1 VIDAQASRHVLCM
14 SMVGARSCR
23 RARNWA
29 ALAGE
34 AAGWRLAIAIGLAGV
49 LAGDQALA
57 GQAAPT
63 NPPPVRVADRIPLA
77 RLTPDAVVPIPAGP
91 GTAVTADGLWVPA
104 TSEPVVR
111 RVDATSNLVT
121 VEARLEAVPCASL
134 AAAFDAVWVPRCD
147 AKTIA
152 RIDPAKGTPTASV
165 AVTAAAAG
173 GQIAVAVGSVWVAFD
188 STGVVARID
197 PATNAAVAEVYVA
210 GHPVA
215 VSGSDD
221 GLWISSEDGD
231 VVSRV
236 DPHTNAVVE
245 TIKAGPRPGRIARGE
260 GGVWVLNRG
269 DGSVTRIDPATN
281 TVVAMIAVDAA
292 VGDGEIAAGEG
303 SVWISAP
310 GVPLI
315 RIDPRANRAVQRFE
329 GTGGGAVAIGHGS
342 IWVSAGAKAL
352 WRLDPLLVVATR
364 P

>member
-1 VIDAQASRHVLCM
+1 
-14 SMVGARSCR
+14 
-23 RARNWA
+23 
-29 ALAGE
+29 
-34 AAGWRLAIAIGLAGV
+34 
-49 LAGDQALA
+49 
-57 GQAAPT
+57 
-63 NPPPVRVADRIPLA
+63 
-77 RLTPDAVVPIPAGP
+77 
-91 GTAVTADGLWVPA
+91 
-104 TSEPVVR
+104 
-111 RVDATSNLVT
+111 
-121 VEARLEAVPCASL
+121 
-134 AAAFDAVWVPRCD
+134 
-147 AKTIA
+147 
-152 RIDPAKGTPTASV
+152 
-165 AVTAAAAG
+165 
-173 GQIAVAVGSVWVAFD
+173 
-188 STGVVARID
+188 
-197 PATNAAVAEVYVA
+197 
-210 GHPVA
+210 VA